1 MTYQKLEN
9 SNALTEKDNL
19 TIKKTNLDYQF
30 SNESIDDDSIIQNEK
45 KLKEKY
51 KKKAEEYYKM
61 HGNLNEFIYSTD
73 NQELRNKF
81 EKWMIS
87 FYNKTLNDKKTTANS
102 KLSYEDVNP
111 CHILF

>member
-45 KLKEKY
+45 K
-51 KKKAEEYYKM
+51 
-61 HGNLNEFIYSTD
+61 H
-73 NQELRNKF
+73 F
-81 EKWMIS
+81 E
-87 FYNKTLNDKKTTANS
+87 
-102 KLSYEDVNP
+102 
-111 CHILF
+111 